1 MAALDRFIQMQQEGK
16 SEQQIINSLREEGF
30 PLTEINDAV
39 NQVKIKTAIS
49 QEPDQNSQ
57 NQTYP
62 SYSEQSYSQASQETY
77 DSYPTP
83 DQSQQ
88 YQSYESSSQGYGQQ
102 DYGSY
107 DGGGYYQQTSTD
119 TVTDIAEQVVNKK
132 MQELSKILEKVVQTT
147 NSSERELNDIKE
159 RIKRIE
165 NSLDAIQK
173 AIIGKIGEFGESTR
187 MVQKDLENIHGTMS
201 KMMNPLIDNYNEL
214 KKINSKK

>member
-30 PLTEINDAV
+30 PLTEIDDAV
-39 NQVKIKTAIS
+39 NQVKIKTAVS

-57 NQTYP
+57 NQTYS
-62 SYSEQSYSQASQETY
+62 SYPDQGYSQASQETY

-83 DQSQQ
+83 DQSTQ

-102 DYGSY
+102 DYGNY